1 MSPLPRYALVT
12 GAARGIGLEV
22 CRQLAA
28 RDFVVHLTARSHER
42 ATRAAASLGTPP
54 DRVRPM
60 ALDVADPASVA
71 AAADTLAREPGQLDV
86 LVNNAGAF
94 SSPRETACA
103 ADLDAART
111 VFDVNLFGA
120 WRVTQAM
127 LPLLRR
133 GIAPRVV
140 NVASGAGSHDDGRF
154 GLATTSGDASYGI
167 AKAALL
173 ALTTKLAV
181 ELKGDGILVNAVCP
195 GLTASRPGEPLR
207 ARPVANGAAGIVW
220 AALLRGDGP
229 TGGFF
234 RDRERVPW

>member
-28 RDFVVHLTARSHER
+28 RDVIVFLPARTLAR
-42 ATRAAASLGTPP
+42 AASAAASIDAPP
-54 DRVRPM
+54 DRVRPLP
-60 ALDVADPASVA
+60 LDVADPRSVA

-94 SSPRETACA
+94 SSPRETASA
-103 ADLDAART
+103 ADLAAARA
-111 VFDVNLFGA
+111 VLDVNLFGA
-120 WRVTQAM
+120 WRVTQAV

-154 GLATTSGDASYGI
+154 GLATSSGAASYGV

-181 ELKGDGILVNAVCP
+181 ELKDDGILVNAVCP
-195 GLTASRPGEPLR
+195 GLTATRPGEPLR
-207 ARPVANGAAGIVW
+207 ARPVSNGAAGIVW
-220 AALLRGDGP
+220 AALLGGDGP